1 MPLDEFAH
9 YFSESKIS
17 TKQRKKLDDSQFG
30 IPSLRK
36 YPLTDE
42 KHVLQAVRFFNKAPE
57 EHKPELARNIVKRA
71 KELNMDWEKW
81 DVLKPYLDK
90 PVKEAYA
97 KELHSTPEADKIC
110 AYLCKSV
117 KYDNASPKTWRLKS
131 PDEVTDHNKG
141 NCHDTAWYVFN
152 NLDAYAKRTVG
163 KGILFFIEYKEGKK
177 EGGQTHSVCY
187 EKIPG
192 GICIIECSWQGMTGT
207 FPYNDINEYISVV
220 KNNWKFTGDNDKL
233 YATEIKN
240 TSQIHPG
247 MTLNE
252 YVFVAMKNKEIIT
265 ESYGPQPDGD
275 HTSGTSDFDRDDDDP
290 DDCYCE
296 SGNNASETEAFYKR
310 WKEKEGVAALKQAK
324 EIVKKIA
331 KKVKE
336 DEQPP
341 CGNQNCKLCTW
352 CVEAQFRDIDVL
364 PRPLYS
370 PRDPALDIIGET
382 IVKDPVRISI
392 KNGYD
397 GMLEHLMEPVANVA
411 RFYCHVNWNNS
422 TGGHEFII
430 LKIGK
435 QNFFIVDAQA
445 GIVEPLSDTGNYFN
459 DINFAN
465 SFICRL
471 DNHDFNKELFE
482 KYNDPKSLVPWD
494 GRLDIPYMLEHGML
508 SEEEAEQYWK
518 DHPDERPN
526 DRHFL
531 SYKEL
536 DKMSE
541 SKNIFTSGDFDKYG
555 KDVNLTDA
563 RGPIQE
569 GFFGPSSMK
578 IRSTIEA
585 AIKLPGDY
593 KTQLFSSI
601 NGKPMISQYDN
612 EKIDSVSSIS
622 HWLTPRE
629 IYDDIIQRRIQTN
642 IPKITI
648 AKLKP
653 SGTLSIH
660 NGDEN
665 IYINTTGSDERFD
678 KSFGTFTDIVNAIN
692 ADQPV
697 KVVIDGYMD
706 ENQLYDEYGG
716 KGVLSDFFKIYSDK
730 KFYALINNFNRLQ
743 MSSNAEKHYSKDLR
757 KAAEKIFIDP
767 TEDERNGR
775 VKYFMHPD
783 DLFIAPDE
791 DATGIGFA
799 GVDNAD
805 EYLAISC
812 KDGKIYYMNCGDPKY
827 LVSNSFADFLKSFED
842 GFFDAYLNK
851 RSKDQA
857 VQESAWQDIKNGV
870 NPFSK
875 NLVFHISKNG
885 ALDGQIFKPRVPEY
899 ITKYDSTDPKFEDN
913 TTGRICFSPSIE
925 GCLNAILVN
934 IGRWKT
940 ADKLGDWYV
949 YIPEKPLNEYK
960 HSSNRDIIKG
970 KKVYDANLTK
980 EIWIEEPVR
989 LKQYGVIHVDQV
1001 KASDRKKTVA
1011 TSNNV
1016 KGDRRYY
1023 TFKWHWLVKPKVLKD
1038 IPYDYSKHE
1047 TCENLEEELWR
1058 FGYGLIKDGKLMK
1071 GNISEKDWYKYWRL
1085 ADPED
1090 FEQAKGGNCYDYV
1103 EWESGYLDAFGH
1115 DCNKIFIKS
1124 STGNNHAFIY
1134 VKDDSKYIFIDGAFN
1149 KIDKTTHIMKEFD
1162 SLDKCFKYITD
1173 AIKKYEKNDSIS
1185 FTFYDYTK
1193 EDMKPG
1199 TPMKEFEEWIISH
1212 GKTVNINKPIKEEY
1226 NMSDFERD
1234 PSVLQM
1240 ILEAEAEENK
1250 ENDNDDD
1257 EKGDAI
1263 ESTEIS
1269 IEGEAEIGSDVGDVQ
1284 NEYNPEEVERI
1295 NKLINS
1301 EMSAVSEYFNAA
1313 KESKEPN
1320 LMRLFSDIGDEER
1333 FHLEQLI
1340 YAKSTITGEA
1350 YEPQDP
1356 KVKKEYQELLDMGM
1370 DEETAMT
1377 TAVDKVQLMPKEATE
1392 DMSEDEA
1399 ADFEESFRLIST
1411 SSLQTAVMLE
1421 AAIDTSDIALQISEN
1436 STAFLEQM
1444 IIMEEVDNLNT
1455 RQGQK
1460 DLGTKNPI
1468 AILIKAFVAIYG
1480 AIIGLARKA
1489 RLAFQ
1494 KIRLRDKRKWAW
1506 IKKHGIGAIFAKGV
1520 SFYFFSEKKN
1530 MYDVGEPMKYIG
1542 LIHSMNEAI
1551 IKSCN
1556 ITTISP
1562 NKYDINGYTKKLVDT
1577 AKGTNREI
1585 NITPIAARNTE
1596 DGIRLLQGVSLMK
1609 TKVVL
1614 TQENTPILEEQF
1626 FGYTERNYA
1635 MIEKEGDNTKNIK
1648 LSVNVYNQMSILL
1661 DALAALG
1668 SETKLVM
1675 EALNN
1680 QEGTQGTTYDKMPG
1694 VWKSAVHA
1702 IGIMEKSVSKFNSA
1716 VAADVSEMIKVN
1728 NGLKEAMETADTT
1741 GDTSAVTQHK
1751 NDVAQQQKANAEES
1765 KKNAERKDTVATE
1778 RTMA

>member
-163 KGILFFIEYKEGKK
+163 KGILFFIEYKEGRK

-207 FPYNDINEYISVV
+207 FPYNNINEYIAVV
-220 KNNWKFTGDNDKL
+220 KNNWEFTGDNDKL

-275 HTSGTSDFDRDDDDP
+275 RTSGTSDFDRDDDDP

-296 SGNNASETEAFYKR
+296 SENNASETEAFYKR
-310 WKEKEGVAALKQAK
+310 WKEKEGSSALKQAK
-324 EIVKKIA
+324 DIVKKIA
-331 KKVKE
+331 KKVEE

-341 CGNQNCKLCTW
+341 CGNQNCQLCTW
-352 CVEAQFRDIDVL
+352 CVEAQFRDIDAL
-364 PRPLYS
+364 PRPVYS
-370 PRDPALDIIGET
+370 PRDPALAIKGET
-382 IVKDPVRISI
+382 IVKDPIRISI

-435 QNFFIVDAQA
+435 QNFYIVDAQA

-471 DNHDFNKELFE
+471 DNRDFNKELFE
-482 KYNDPKSLVPWD
+482 KYNDPKSVVPWD

-518 DHPDERPN
+518 EHPDERPN

-541 SKNIFTSGDFDKYG
+541 SKNIFTSGDFAKYG
-555 KDVNLTDA
+555 KDVDLTDA
-563 RGPIQE
+563 RGPI
-569 GFFGPSSMK
+569 
-578 IRSTIEA
+578 
-585 AIKLPGDY
+585 
-593 KTQLFSSI
+593 
-601 NGKPMISQYDN
+601 
-612 EKIDSVSSIS
+612 
-622 HWLTPRE
+622 
-629 IYDDIIQRRIQTN
+629 
-642 IPKITI
+642 
-648 AKLKP
+648 
-653 SGTLSIH
+653 
-660 NGDEN
+660 
-665 IYINTTGSDERFD
+665 
-678 KSFGTFTDIVNAIN
+678 
-692 ADQPV
+692 
-697 KVVIDGYMD
+697 
-706 ENQLYDEYGG
+706 
-716 KGVLSDFFKIYSDK
+716 
-730 KFYALINNFNRLQ
+730 
-743 MSSNAEKHYSKDLR
+743 
-757 KAAEKIFIDP
+757 
-767 TEDERNGR
+767 
-775 VKYFMHPD
+775 
-783 DLFIAPDE
+783 
-791 DATGIGFA
+791 
-799 GVDNAD
+799 
-805 EYLAISC
+805 
-812 KDGKIYYMNCGDPKY
+812 
-827 LVSNSFADFLKSFED
+827 
-842 GFFDAYLNK
+842 
-851 RSKDQA
+851 
-857 VQESAWQDIKNGV
+857 QESAWQDIKNGV

-899 ITKYDSTDPKFEDN
+899 ITKYDSKDPKFEDN

-960 HSSNRDIIKG
+960 HSSNKDIIKG

-1011 TSNNV
+1011 TSDNV

-1085 ADPED
+1085 ADPEE

-1134 VKDDSKYIFIDGAFN
+1134 VKDESKYIFIDGAFN
-1149 KIDKTTHIMKEFD
+1149 KIDKTTHIMKDFD

-1212 GKTVNINKPIKEEY
+1212 GKTINVNKPIKEEY
-1226 NMSDFERD
+1226 TMSDFERD

-1240 ILEAEAEENK
+1240 ILEAEAEEND
-1250 ENDNDDD
+1250 NNNDDDNDDA
-1257 EKGDAI
+1257 KGDAI

-1468 AILIKAFVAIYG
+1468 VILIKAFVAIYG
-1480 AIIGLARKA
+1480 AIINLARKA

-1530 MYDVGEPMKYIG
+1530 MYDVGEPMRYIG

-1562 NKYDINGYTKKLVDT
+1562 KKYDIDGYMKKLTDT

-1626 FGYTERNYA
+1626 FGYTAKNYA
-1635 MIEKEGDNTKNIK
+1635 MIEKEGDNTKNIR

-1694 VWKSAVHA
+1694 VWKSAVRA
-1702 IGIMEKSVSKFNSA
+1702 ISVMEKSVSKFNSA

-1741 GDTSAVTQHK
+1741 GDTSAVNQHK
-1751 NDVAQQQKANAEES
+1751 QQMDEQKKQNAEASRASAE
-1765 KKNAERKDTVATE
+1765 KKDEMPSR
-1778 RTMA
+1778 RTF